1 MRRVRDE
8 NVGWLSFRDI
18 GYCETAAT
26 LFVALLLR
34 ILQIHVTC
42 AVEYFL
48 VSNFC
53 APTHKMILL
62 LELKT
67 IRRRKQCFQM

>member
-34 ILQIHVTC
+34 ISADTRYVRC
-42 AVEYFL
+42 
-48 VSNFC
+48 
-53 APTHKMILL
+53 
-62 LELKT
+62 
-67 IRRRKQCFQM
+67 